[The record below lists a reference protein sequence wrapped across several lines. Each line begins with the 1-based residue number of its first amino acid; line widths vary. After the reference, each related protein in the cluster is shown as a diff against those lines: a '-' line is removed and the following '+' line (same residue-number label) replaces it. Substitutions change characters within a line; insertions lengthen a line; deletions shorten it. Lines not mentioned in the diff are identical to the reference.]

1 LDYPEPS
8 NGKHLTAREGIY
20 GVGQTRLPD
29 DHYGSAFKWNVG
41 EETGP
46 KLEAGGGV
54 ANKAVSTSQTN
65 GSSLKRGIANG
76 ETDPAA
82 GKRVKVVA

>member
-1 LDYPEPS
+1 M
-8 NGKHLTAREGIY
+8 TAREGIY

-46 KLEAGGGV
+46 ELEAGGGV
-54 ANKAVSTSQTN
+54 AKKAVSTIQTN
-65 GSSLKRGIANG
+65 GASLKRHVADGQVDA
-76 ETDPAA
+76 AA
-82 GKRVKVVA
+82 GKRVKLVA